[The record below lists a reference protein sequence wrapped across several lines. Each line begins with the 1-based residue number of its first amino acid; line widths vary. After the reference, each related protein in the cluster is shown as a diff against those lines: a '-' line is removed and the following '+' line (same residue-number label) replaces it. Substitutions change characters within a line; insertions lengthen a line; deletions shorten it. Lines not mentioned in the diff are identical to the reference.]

1 MNNNDNLYYQII
13 DTEPGLEDFTRTL
26 QTEKAVAVDLEADS
40 MYHFREKVCLVQL
53 ATEKTNVIID
63 SLQVSDLSPLE
74 SFFLCHDI
82 KKVFHG
88 ADYDVRSLNRDFN
101 IEINNLF
108 DTQIACRFLGIKETG
123 LEAVIRNWFNVI
135 LDKKFQRKDWSKRPL
150 PEDMM
155 EYAAKDVIYLVP
167 LANILEKELE
177 KKGRL
182 SWVYEECEYLSRVR
196 YSLSD
201 KDPLYLRFKGA
212 GRLSRRELAVLESL
226 LQFRKSIAEKKDK
239 PPFKIIGNDSIMK
252 IVKSRPVNLRGLEKV
267 KALSPKQIRLHGTE
281 VVEAVKKGLKIPEN
295 ELPVYPR
302 KKAPKIFPPVPKR
315 IKALKRWRDATAQ
328 VLEIDP
334 YVFFNNSLINAIAV
348 QNPSDAN
355 DLVMVKEMKNWQQ
368 NAFGADI
375 VRVIKK
381 AK

>member
-1 MNNNDNLYYQII
+1 MNNKDNLYYQII

-40 MYHFREKVCLVQL
+40 MYHFKEKVCLVQL

-74 SFFLCHDI
+74 SFFLRHDI

-108 DTQIACRFLGIKETG
+108 DTQIACRFLGIRETG

-212 GRLSRRELAVLESL
+212 GRLSRRELAVLETL
-226 LQFRKSIAEKKDK
+226 LQFRKSIAEKRDK

-252 IVKSRPVNLRGLEKV
+252 IVKSRPASLRGLEKV
-267 KALSPKQIRLHGTE
+267 KALSPKQIRLYGPDI
-281 VVEAVKKGLKIPEN
+281 VDAVKKGLQIPEK

-302 KKAPKIFPPVPKR
+302 KKAPKISPPVPKR
-315 IKALKRWRDATAQ
+315 IKALKRWRDATAE

-334 YVFFNNSLINAIAV
+334 YVLFNNSLINAIAV
-348 QNPSDAN
+348 QNPHDAN
-355 DLVMVKEMKNWQQ
+355 DLAMVKDMKNWQQ
-368 NAFGADI
+368 TAFGADI